1 MDAQLLRKYGL
12 LVLGFLLATVLV
24 VKFFYSL
31 VVFHV
36 PLGYDPGLYRY
47 LFITYKESLSSFSLP
62 QLQPWAQEYPAGL
75 FVLVY
80 PLMLFGASPDA
91 LIGWIWNMVPLLL
104 IGVYAWVIAKREG
117 NSTAVALMGIALLS
131 VAFYDGFFAMYY
143 KVFVSLIFLVLTYH
157 FAEKLSPWFL
167 VTALLTVLI
176 HQQSAL
182 VLVVSLGVWWVLSL
196 PSRFSEKRFRRMT
209 FALGVV
215 AIAGL
220 VWYIPQWERAI
231 WSPLKSI
238 FLLRGDNAPAGSFPE
253 FFFFLKVQPLLLAL
267 GAVGFVRSFARER
280 GSLWQISVLVCAVF
294 IMFRLVFYRRF
305 FLHLD
310 FFLMPF
316 AASALVWFFTVLRGK
331 MNVVL
336 LSILLASQSVMTVRA
351 MGLRKPHFSAQQIQQ
366 IAELHSVLPK
376 DASVIAMENVTGTWL
391 RGWLPSFRV
400 GAPGLFDYPNWTY
413 EQWEMFID
421 GSQAERRS
429 LLKTLDGQVFFLVTA
444 PFTRFYGERAERVLN
459 DPCLQPV
466 EGAPLLRSICSSS

>member
-1 MDAQLLRKYGL
+1 MNVQLLRKHGL
-12 LVLGFLLATVLV
+12 LILGFLLATFLA

-31 VVFHV
+31 FVFHI

-80 PLMLFGASPDA
+80 PLMLLGASPDA

-117 NSTAVALMGIALLS
+117 EATAVALLGIALLS
-131 VAFYDGFFAMYY
+131 VALYDGFFAMYY

-157 FAEKLSPWFL
+157 FSEKLSPWFL

-182 VLVVSLGVWWVLSL
+182 VLVVSLGVWWILLL
-196 PSRFSEKRFRRMT
+196 PSRFSEKHFRRMT
-209 FALGVV
+209 IALGIV
-215 AIAGL
+215 AILGL

-253 FFFFLKVQPLLLAL
+253 FLFYLKVQPFLLAL
-267 GAVGFVRSFARER
+267 GAIGFLRSFSRER
-280 GSLWQISVLVCAVF
+280 GSLWQISVVVCAVF
-294 IMFRLVFYRRF
+294 IVFRLVFYRRF

-316 AASALVWFFTVLRGK
+316 AASALVWFFSVLRGK
-331 MNVVL
+331 INVVL
-336 LSILLASQSVMTVRA
+336 LGVLLVSQSVMTIRA
-351 MGLRKPHFSAQQIQQ
+351 MSLRKPHFSVQQIQQ
-366 IAELHSVLPK
+366 IASLDSVLPK
-376 DASVIAMENVTGTWL
+376 EASVIAMENITGTWL
-391 RGWLPSFRV
+391 RGWLPGYRV

-413 EQWEMFID
+413 KQWELFID
-421 GSQAERRS
+421 GTQAERKS
-429 LLKTLDGQVFFLVTA
+429 LLKTLDGPVYFLVTV
-444 PFTRFYGERAERVLN
+444 PFTRFYGDRAERVLN

-466 EGAPLLRSICSSS
+466 ENEPLLLSVCSSS